1 VKNVLL
7 INAAL
12 TILFL
17 SDTYAGSVHDKRIA
31 DTTPVIGNGKMALPP
46 F

>member
-7 INAAL
+7 INGVL

-17 SDTYAGSVHDKRIA
+17 SDTYAGSTHDKQIA
-31 DTTPVIGNGKMALPP
+31 EGALRNSYE
-46 F
+46 